1 MATRTIYGQVE
12 SNGNVLEG
20 AGFQSARVSAGVYTI
35 EFSQDFTSVPAVN
48 ITPIGFDNNAYN
60 IRHVFIKAPSSG
72 GVSCISSTHLRRLHP
87 RTADSISLRSEKIST

>member
-1 MATRTIYGQVE
+1 MATRTIHGQVE

-35 EFSQDFTSVPAVN
+35 DFSQDFTSAPAVN

-60 IRHVFIKAPSSG
+60 IRQVFIKAPSSG
-72 GVSCISSTHLRRLHP
+72 QCIVYFFNTSSP
-87 RTADSISLRSEKIST
+87 PAPQDSRFNFIAIGED